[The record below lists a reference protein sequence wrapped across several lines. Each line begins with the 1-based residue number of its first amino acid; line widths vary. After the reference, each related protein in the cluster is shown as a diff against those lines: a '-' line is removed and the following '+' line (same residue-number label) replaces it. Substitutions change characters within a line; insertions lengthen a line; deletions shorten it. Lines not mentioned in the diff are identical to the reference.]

1 VSKSRTL
8 ILTTAI
14 TSILAAGALCWLYA
28 EDEIDVPKTAID
40 QVKIEFRGKAIHLNV
55 FLNHPQTCKQVITEL
70 GVETLPVK
78 KKVFTPSCTIVKDD
92 YIKIVF
98 EEQIMV

>member
-1 VSKSRTL
+1 MSKSRTL

-14 TSILAAGALCWLYA
+14 TSILAAGALCWIYT
-28 EDEIDVPKTAID
+28 EDEIIAPKTAID
-40 QVKIEFRGKAIHLNV
+40 KVNVEFRGRSILLNV
-55 FLNHPQTCKQVITEL
+55 FLNHPQTCKQVIAEL

-78 KKVFTPSCTIVKDD
+78 KKVFTPSCTVVKDD

-98 EEQIMV
+98 EEEILV